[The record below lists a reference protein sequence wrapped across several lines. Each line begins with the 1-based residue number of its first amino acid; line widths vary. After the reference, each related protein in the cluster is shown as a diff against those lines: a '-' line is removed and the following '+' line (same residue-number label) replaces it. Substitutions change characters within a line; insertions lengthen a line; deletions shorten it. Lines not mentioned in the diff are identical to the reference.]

1 MRRVDTSIVAPLN
14 LRPDRARV
22 LSSLDYAPG
31 SGGAPFRVGVAF
43 DSPRPPRWVAAF
55 VEFLNDL
62 PGIAVDV
69 LPVAGPGSPQMK
81 EPSGLMGALY
91 ASSRRTFDPFGEAEA
106 EWGGAAASSPA
117 ALEAAAGLNLGLLIW
132 LATGGETPS
141 DLRRLAT
148 HGALAVRL
156 GRGEGAVPFWEEVAA
171 EEQTSTVTIFWHE
184 SKLSRGRPVRRA
196 ETGTMQGLDF
206 TTNAGEP
213 LVAAM
218 QMLAELCLGFA
229 CEGRAYEDVLR
240 SVPEEAVEYPVTSR
254 YPTSGEARRFLARK
268 VMRSAALRLASR
280 GRIAKWFVGVRPN
293 TGRSIAGSGDDRLAG
308 FKEIPV
314 PRGSLEMADPFLL
327 EQGGRTW
334 LLFEDVKLGGRRG
347 RLACMEVSESGACSE
362 MEVILERDSH
372 LSYPCV
378 VPVGGE
384 LFLIPE
390 SADTGRVDLYR
401 FSAFPSRLE
410 LVSTLYDCV
419 PLVDTT
425 PCRLGDR
432 WYFFAT
438 TTQPYMETRL
448 FSSSTLDGP
457 WTRHPASPVSRS
469 VRSCRSAGHLFW
481 RDGRLFRPT
490 QDCTVRYGY
499 AITVNEIT
507 TLTATEFDEHP
518 VARVMPT
525 WAPGLLGTHM
535 WNETSRLQV
544 IDGLRF

>member
-1 MRRVDTSIVAPLN
+1 MN
-14 LRPDRARV
+14 LRPERARV
-22 LSSLDYAPG
+22 LSSLDCAPG
-31 SGGAPFRVGVAF
+31 SGGPPFRVGVAF

-69 LPVAGPGSPQMK
+69 LPVAGPGSPRMQG
-81 EPSGLMGALY
+81 PSGLMGALY
-91 ASSRRTFDPFGEAEA
+91 KRSRRRFDPFGEAEA
-106 EWGGAAASSPA
+106 ERGGTAASGPVG
-117 ALEAAAGLNLGLLIW
+117 LEAAAGLNLGLLIW
-132 LATGGETPS
+132 LATVGETQS

-171 EEQTSTVTIFWHE
+171 EEPTSTVTIYWHE
-184 SKLSRGRPVRRA
+184 SVLSRGRPVRRA
-196 ETGTMQGLDF
+196 ETGTVQGLDF
-206 TTNAGEP
+206 TTNAAEP

-229 CEGRAYEDVLR
+229 CKARRYEDVLR
-240 SVPEEAVEYPVTSR
+240 RVPEEAVEYSVTLR
-254 YPTSGEARRFLARK
+254 YPTSVEAGRFLARK
-268 VMRSAALRLASR
+268 MMRSAALRLASR
-280 GRIAKWFVGVRPN
+280 GRIGKWFVGVRPN
-293 TGRSIAGSGDDRLAG
+293 TGRSIAESGDDRIAG
-308 FKEIPV
+308 FREIGV

-327 EQGGRTW
+327 EHGGRTW
-334 LLFEDVKLGGRRG
+334 LLFEDVKLGGRKG

-362 MEVILERDSH
+362 MEVFLERDSH

-390 SADTGRVDLYR
+390 SAATGRVDLYR

-410 LVSTLYDCV
+410 LVSTLYDRV

-425 PCRLGDR
+425 PCRIGDR
-432 WYFFAT
+432 WYFFTT
-438 TTQPYMETRL
+438 TTQPYMETLL
-448 FSSSTLDGP
+448 FSSSRLDGP

-481 RDGRLFRPT
+481 KGGRLFRPT
-490 QDCTVRYGY
+490 QDCSVRYGY

-507 TLTATEFDEHP
+507 AVTATEFEEHP

-544 IDGLRF
+544 IDGFRF

>member
-1 MRRVDTSIVAPLN
+1 MK
-14 LRPDRARV
+14 LRPERARV
-22 LSSLDYAPG
+22 LSSLDCAPG
-31 SGGAPFRVGVAF
+31 SGGPPFRVGVAF
-43 DSPRPPRWVAAF
+43 DSPRPSRWVAAF

-62 PGIAVDV
+62 PGITVDA
-69 LPVAGPGSPQMK
+69 LPVAGPGSPRMK
-81 EPSGLMGALY
+81 GPSGLMGALY
-91 ASSRRTFDPFGEAEA
+91 ARSRRTFDPFGEADA
-106 EWGGAAASSPA
+106 ERGGTAASGPV

-132 LATGGETPS
+132 LATGSEAHS

-171 EEQTSTVTIFWHE
+171 EEPTSTVTIRWHE
-184 SKLSRGRPVRRA
+184 SVLSRGRPVRRA
-196 ETGTMQGLDF
+196 ETGTVQGLDF

-213 LVAAM
+213 LVAVM

-229 CEGRAYEDVLR
+229 REGRTYEDGLR
-240 SVPEEAVEYPVTSR
+240 RVPEEAVEYPVTSR
-254 YPTSGEARRFLARK
+254 YPTSVEAGGFLARK
-268 VMRSAALRLASR
+268 MLRSASLRLAAR
-280 GRIAKWFVGVRPN
+280 GRTEKWFVGVRPN
-293 TGRSIAGSGDDRLAG
+293 TGRSIADPGGDRFAG
-308 FKEIPV
+308 FREIQV

-327 EQGGRTW
+327 EHGGRTW
-334 LLFEDVKLGGRRG
+334 LLFEDVKAGGRKG
-347 RLACMEVSESGACSE
+347 RLACMEVSESGSCSE
-362 MEVILERDSH
+362 MEVFLERDSH

-410 LVSTLYDCV
+410 LVSTLYDRV

-432 WYFFAT
+432 WYFFTT
-438 TTQPYMETRL
+438 TTQPYMETLL
-448 FSSSTLDGP
+448 FSSSRLDGP
-457 WTRHPASPVSRS
+457 WTRHPASPISRS

-481 RDGRLFRPT
+481 KGGRLFRPT
-490 QDCTVRYGY
+490 QDCSVRYGY
-499 AITVNEIT
+499 AITVNEVT
-507 TLTATEFDEHP
+507 ALTATEFGEHP

-525 WAPGLLGTHM
+525 WAPGLLGSHT

-544 IDGLRF
+544 TDGLRF

>member
-1 MRRVDTSIVAPLN
+1 M
-14 LRPDRARV
+14 
-22 LSSLDYAPG
+22 
-31 SGGAPFRVGVAF
+31 
-43 DSPRPPRWVAAF
+43 
-55 VEFLNDL
+55 
-62 PGIAVDV
+62 
-69 LPVAGPGSPQMK
+69 
-81 EPSGLMGALY
+81 
-91 ASSRRTFDPFGEAEA
+91 
-106 EWGGAAASSPA
+106 
-117 ALEAAAGLNLGLLIW
+117 
-132 LATGGETPS
+132 
-141 DLRRLAT
+141 
-148 HGALAVRL
+148 
-156 GRGEGAVPFWEEVAA
+156 
-171 EEQTSTVTIFWHE
+171 
-184 SKLSRGRPVRRA
+184 
-196 ETGTMQGLDF
+196 
-206 TTNAGEP
+206 
-213 LVAAM
+213 
-218 QMLAELCLGFA
+218 
-229 CEGRAYEDVLR
+229 
-240 SVPEEAVEYPVTSR
+240 
-254 YPTSGEARRFLARK
+254 
-268 VMRSAALRLASR
+268 MRSAALRLASR
-280 GRIAKWFVGVRPN
+280 GRIGKWFVGVRPN
-293 TGRSIAGSGDDRLAG
+293 TGRSIAESGDDRLAG
-308 FKEIPV
+308 FREIPV

-410 LVSTLYDCV
+410 LVSTLYDRV

-425 PCRLGDR
+425 PFRLDDR
-432 WYFFAT
+432 WYFFTT
-438 TTQPYMETRL
+438 TTQPYMETLL
-448 FSSSTLDGP
+448 FSSSRLDGP

-481 RDGRLFRPT
+481 KDGRLFRPT
-490 QDCTVRYGY
+490 QDCSVRYGY

-507 TLTATEFDEHP
+507 ALTATEFEEHP